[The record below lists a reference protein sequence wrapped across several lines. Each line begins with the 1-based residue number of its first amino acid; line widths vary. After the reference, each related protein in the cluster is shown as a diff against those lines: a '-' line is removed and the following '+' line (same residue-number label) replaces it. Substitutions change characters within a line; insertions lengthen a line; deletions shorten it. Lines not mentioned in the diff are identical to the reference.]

1 MTKFLPMV
9 VLMKQSFCGR
19 ILVAWVENTNKCK
32 IMFSGDIGSH
42 QILTYCQLRGFPFLG
57 VIRRKGVRDEKGQS
71 VTWGGCLEISILE
84 C

>member
-9 VLMKQSFCGR
+9 VLTKQLFCGR

-42 QILTYCQLRGFPFLG
+42 QMLTYCQLRVCHFWDAK
-57 VIRRKGVRDEKGQS
+57 RKEGVRDEK
-71 VTWGGCLEISILE
+71 
-84 C
+84 